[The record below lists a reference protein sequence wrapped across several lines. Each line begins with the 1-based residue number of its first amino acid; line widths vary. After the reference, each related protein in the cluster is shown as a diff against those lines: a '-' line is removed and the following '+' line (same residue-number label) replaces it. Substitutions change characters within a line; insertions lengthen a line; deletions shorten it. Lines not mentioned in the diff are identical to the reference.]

1 MAKKK
6 SKKKR
11 KPPVVKWGKSTDG
24 CVKSSCGRFEIMPDH
39 VREDRKSYEGFILVD
54 KIEDERSEYR
64 TQGLCKDYAA
74 SKVRSEK
81 VKAENA
87 RKKAEEAAKS
97 EEPAPK
103 PHPVEKTRKVT
114 KDGFEYI
121 ERVWAEDG
129 VVKVETQEGKLV
141 NMTVRDAAIRAS
153 QINAMPLPQWHVERR
168 NELVRQIV
176 AACREAKYQ
185 MENPKDARAAAMGN
199 LLNGLAPD
207 GRTLEQLKKDQPILV
222 QEAMKLQ
229 PAFVHMSLE
238 DIVAVLKET
247 QMGDEAKK
255 RVLAEEDWARAQAKL
270 ASGLSG

>member
-1 MAKKK
+1 
-6 SKKKR
+6 
-11 KPPVVKWGKSTDG
+11 
-24 CVKSSCGRFEIMPDH
+24 
-39 VREDRKSYEGFILVD
+39 
-54 KIEDERSEYR
+54 
-64 TQGLCKDYAA
+64 
-74 SKVRSEK
+74 
-81 VKAENA
+81 
-87 RKKAEEAAKS
+87 
-97 EEPAPK
+97 
-103 PHPVEKTRKVT
+103 
-114 KDGFEYI
+114 
-121 ERVWAEDG
+121 
-129 VVKVETQEGKLV
+129 
-141 NMTVRDAAIRAS
+141 
-153 QINAMPLPQWHVERR
+153 MPLPQWHVERR
-168 NELVRQIV
+168 NELVRKIV

-247 QMGDEAKK
+247 QLGDEAKK